1 MSILKA
7 ILADQ
12 GTASVSDELS
22 EALRIY
28 DQAVLNLQDA
38 VDNQIRNI
46 NSDPILKGK

>member
-7 ILADQ
+7 ILADH

-38 VDNQIRNI
+38 VDNQIRKI
-46 NSDPILKGK
+46 NSDPILEGK